1 MVKRYVVGID
11 EVGRGPL
18 AGPVAVAA
26 VAMRELQISN
36 QDLRFFKGIRDSKKL
51 SAKKRTEWFLKIKK
65 NQNLKY
71 AVSFVSPAV
80 IDKKGI
86 SFALRLAVRRCLEK
100 LNKNCKLRAAA
111 YNLKTNNYK
120 LLLDGSL
127 FAPPEYKQKTIIK
140 GDEKVSIIAAASII
154 AKVTR
159 DRRMV
164 SLSKKFPDYSFE
176 IHKGYGTRLHC
187 ELIKKHGLSEIHR
200 QSFCTRLV

>member
-1 MVKRYVVGID
+1 MSKRHVVGID

-26 VAMRELQISN
+26 LAAPASLKFKVKGAG
-36 QDLRFFKGIRDSKKL
+36 FFKEIKDSKKL

-159 DRRMV
+159 DRRM
-164 SLSKKFPDYSFE
+164 
-176 IHKGYGTRLHC
+176 
-187 ELIKKHGLSEIHR
+187 
-200 QSFCTRLV
+200 